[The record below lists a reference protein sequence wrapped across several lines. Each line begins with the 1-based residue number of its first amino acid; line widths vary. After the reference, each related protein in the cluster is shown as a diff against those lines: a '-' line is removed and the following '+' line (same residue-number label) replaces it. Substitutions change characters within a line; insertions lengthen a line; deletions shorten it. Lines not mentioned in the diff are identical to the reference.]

1 MLREKVANKEK
12 NRYLWQVI
20 VLLILSA
27 ALILGFGAMRTVSA
41 AGNERLSKK
50 KLSVYQGQA
59 AKLKVKNASVKVQ
72 WTSSDPTIAEVSGK
86 GKVKALKPGRCI
98 IEAVVGDTELTCR
111 VKVKPVKF
119 SKAALTMVRGRQEK
133 LTFNYT
139 GVKNAQWSS
148 SDPKVAQVQDGIVLA
163 KNPGKTVIK
172 ALWRGIE
179 FHCSVTVTGI
189 SADLLTAA
197 YPAGKEYRGRIILA
211 GSSSMDYW
219 VNALQAFEPYAILNT
234 AIGGTTVTQWLTW
247 YKGLIVR
254 YKPQAV
260 VLYVGSNDINN
271 GKGISGEENAANT
284 ILLLDRIT
292 KELKKTPVFYV
303 SINPCWLRKDAWGK
317 IRTSN
322 ALVKA
327 YCGKKKYVYY
337 IDITSAS
344 SLPNGTPDPAL
355 FLSDKIHPSEQ
366 GYIKRKK
373 QIAKKVKK
381 IVKKLEK
388 KKKKGKKS

>member
-1 MLREKVANKEK
+1 MLREKVVNKGR
-12 NRYLWQVI
+12 NRYLRQFI
-20 VLLILSA
+20 ILLFISA
-27 ALILGFGAMRTVSA
+27 ALILGFGAMRTAHA
-41 AGNERLSKK
+41 AGNVKLSKK
-50 KLSVYQGQA
+50 KLTIYQGKA
-59 AKLKVKNASVKVQ
+59 AKLKVKNTSAKAQ
-72 WTSSDPTIAEVSGK
+72 WTSSDPTIAVVSGK
-86 GKVKALKPGRCI
+86 GKVKALKPGRCVVT
-98 IEAVVGDTELTCR
+98 AVVGDIELTCR

-119 SKAALTMVRGRQEK
+119 SKAALTLVRGRQEK

-163 KNPGKTVIK
+163 KSSGKAVIK
-172 ALWRGIE
+172 ALWKGIE
-179 FHCSVTVTGI
+179 FRCNVTVTGI
-189 SADLLTAA
+189 SVDLLAAA
-197 YPAGKEYRGRIILA
+197 YPAGKENLGRIVLA

-219 VNALQAFEPYAILNT
+219 EMAPQAFAPYAILNT

-247 YKGLIVR
+247 YKSLITR

-271 GKGISGEENAANT
+271 GKGISGEQNAANT
-284 ILLLDRIT
+284 ILLLDKIS
-292 KELKKTPVFYV
+292 KELKKTPIFYV
-303 SINPCWLRKDAWGK
+303 SINPCWFRKDAWGK

-327 YCGKKKYVYY
+327 YCGKKKYLYY
-337 IDITSAS
+337 IDITSAF
-344 SLPNGTPDPAL
+344 SLSNGTPDPAL
-355 FLSDKIHPSEQ
+355 FLSDRLHPSER
-366 GYIKRKK
+366 GYAVWKN